1 MSNRFADAPA
11 IEAEQQRIRQM
22 VDRALSEREWQA
34 ELVRTAEAAGWWCW
48 HDADS
53 RRNKAGLPDLI
64 AIRGPRLLFIEVKAE
79 RGTLRPA
86 QVEFFNRLRG
96 VTGVEFYV
104 FRPSDRAWAR
114 KVLE

>member
-11 IEAEQQRIRQM
+11 IEAEQQRIWRLA
-22 VDRALSEREWQA
+22 DRALSEREWQTEIVA
-34 ELVRTAEAAGWWCW
+34 TAEAAGWWVWC
-48 HDADS
+48 DQDS
-53 RRNKAGLPDLI
+53 RRNKAGLPDLLLV
-64 AIRGPRLLFIEVKAE
+64 RRPRLVWAELKSE

-96 VTGVEFYV
+96 VAGVEFYV
-104 FRPSDRAWAR
+104 WRPSDRAWAR